1 MIEALKGD
9 VVVRKVG
16 GRFKL
21 AVLLQKRMVDVSFG
35 APLLVDTTGL
45 TTAEAVVQEVLQD
58 KICLDL
64 TGGLMEVSAEESAER
79 KPTED
84 SDDE

>member
-9 VVVRKVG
+9 RIVRKVG

-35 APLLVDTTGL
+35 APLLVDSTGMTL
-45 TTAEAVVQEVLQD
+45 MEAIVQEVLQD
-58 KICLDL
+58 KISLDM
-64 TGGLMEVSAEESAER
+64 TGGLMDVDAAAEE
-79 KPTED
+79 
-84 SDDE
+84 

>member
-9 VVVRKVG
+9 VIVRKVG

-35 APLLVDTTGL
+35 APILVDATGL

-58 KICLDL
+58 KICLDM
-64 TGGLMEVSAEESAER
+64 TGGLMEVTAEEPAEK
-79 KPTED
+79 KPAK
-84 SDDE
+84 DDED